1 MFEILCVALFSVS
14 ANLDN
19 IPIGLSYGVRK
30 VHISIIKNIIICI
43 FTSCTTFLSM
53 LIGQN
58 ISNLFNIKFANI
70 IGSFFLILLG
80 AFPLLKKS
88 IHWKNYKKI
97 NNENLKSKIMKS
109 NSYISSKELF
119 TMILTLSL
127 NNIASG
133 FAASI
138 TGINTFFTTLFTFI
152 FGSTFLFIGNNLGKK
167 INNKIVEKYSDIIS
181 SLILILIGIVEI
193 FI

>member
-1 MFEILCVALFSVS
+1 MFELLCGALFSVS

-43 FTSCTTFLSM
+43 FTSCATFLSM
-53 LIGQN
+53 MIGQN

-70 IGSFFLILLG
+70 IGSFLLILLG
-80 AFPLLKKS
+80 AFPLLKKA

-97 NNENLKSKIMKS
+97 KNESRKFKNTNS

-119 TMILTLSL
+119 TIILTLSL

-138 TGINTFFTTLFTFI
+138 TGINTFFTTFFTFI
-152 FGSTFLFIGNNLGKK
+152 FGSIFLFIGNNLGKK
-167 INNKIVEKYSDIIS
+167 INNKIAEKYSDIIS
-181 SLILILIGIVEI
+181 SVILILIGIVEI
-193 FI
+193 FV